1 MERYEIETF
10 LALAEELHFA
20 RTAERLH
27 VSPGRVSQTIKG
39 LERRIGGAL
48 FERNSRRVALTPV
61 GRQLR
66 DDLSPAYR
74 QIQRAL
80 AEAAAAY
87 EDVRGVLWAGF
98 TAPWCGKLLAQAADA
113 FSSGH
118 PRCAVKLR
126 GMTYNAIIVALREK
140 DVDLVIA
147 EAPVEEPGITVGP
160 VLFCERRALVVPATH
175 PLAAR
180 DTVSLEDLALLPLI
194 TPVGMSPLRYEV
206 HFPRRTPRG
215 RAIEHGP
222 AAGDWEGLLSLVGA
236 GRGATVTTAR
246 AGQYYARPDVAY
258 VPFDDA
264 PPVEYAL
271 MWRTAGRQPGL
282 QALIRTVL
290 DLAPRNA
297 DRP

>member
-1 MERYEIETF
+1 
-10 LALAEELHFA
+10 
-20 RTAERLH
+20 
-27 VSPGRVSQTIKG
+27 
-39 LERRIGGAL
+39 
-48 FERNSRRVALTPV
+48 
-61 GRQLR
+61 
-66 DDLSPAYR
+66 
-74 QIQRAL
+74 
-80 AEAAAAY
+80 
-87 EDVRGVLWAGF
+87 
-98 TAPWCGKLLAQAADA
+98 
-113 FSSGH
+113 
-118 PRCAVKLR
+118 
-126 GMTYNAIIVALREK
+126 MTYNAIIKALREK

-180 DTVSLEDLALLPLI
+180 ETVSLEDLALLPLI

-206 HFPRRTPRG
+206 HFPRRTP
-215 RAIEHGP
+215 IEHGP

-236 GRGATVTTAR
+236 GRGATVTTATS
-246 AGQYYARPDVAY
+246 GQYYARPDVAY

-271 MWRTAGRQPGL
+271 MWRIAGRQPGL